1 MMNMNRQILRGR
13 KDDDKRKRE
22 SALYSSDVNHGLVAK
37 QLSEG
42 PSFKHHN
49 FGEKVNA
56 VENNELGSDGIPQV
70 PAVFHPVN
78 KAVQDVLFRGLGKS
92 IDA

>member
-1 MMNMNRQILRGR
+1 MNMNRQILRGR

-42 PSFKHHN
+42 PSFK
-49 FGEKVNA
+49 
-56 VENNELGSDGIPQV
+56 
-70 PAVFHPVN
+70 
-78 KAVQDVLFRGLGKS
+78 VLYTNGQHYLFWL
-92 IDA
+92 